1 MKYGEFPPPPARGK
15 RILLPFEFFLVVGY
29 SRRGKEIIIL
39 GVKRAFL
46 ASYPRP
52 AFTL

>member
-1 MKYGEFPPPPARGK
+1 MKYGESPPPRGK